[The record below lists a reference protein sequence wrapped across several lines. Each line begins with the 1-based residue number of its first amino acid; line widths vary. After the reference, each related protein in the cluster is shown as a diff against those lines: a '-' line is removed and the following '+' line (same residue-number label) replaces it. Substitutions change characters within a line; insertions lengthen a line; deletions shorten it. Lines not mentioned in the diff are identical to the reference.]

1 MRSMMRLLSGLSVLM
16 LVFCSCVIAPVPNAN
31 TNDNAPIGN
40 DNVANDNVVD
50 NENDNT
56 STDNDNVAANDNV
69 PTNHN
74 DNVIDENDNTTPDN
88 DNAAMDVV
96 VFEDPESSFKTS
108 DVRDIDGQIVR
119 FDTVAEQMIWTEDDS
134 RFEGWD
140 IAGSKLQRGFFCI
153 LFGSE
158 GGVQHAYFTE
168 TSTQTICN
176 IVVTNGSLSIF
187 STSEKVPQN

>member
-40 DNVANDNVVD
+40 DNLANDNLANDNVVE
-50 NENDNT
+50 NEN
-56 STDNDNVAANDNV
+56 A

-74 DNVIDENDNTTPDN
+74 DNVTDDNKNDNTTPDN
-88 DNAAMDVV
+88 DNTAMDVV
-96 VFEDPESSFKTS
+96 VFEDPETSFKTS

-119 FDTVAEQMIWTEDDS
+119 FDAAAEQMIWTEDDS

-140 IAGSKLQRGFFCI
+140 IAGNKLQRGFFCI

-158 GGVQHAYFTE
+158 DGVQHAYFTE